1 MRTSF
6 DFSPFRQSS
15 VGFDRLFDMLESGS
29 ASATS
34 DGYPPFDLEQDD
46 ENHYRITLAVAGFS
60 QNEIEIT
67 SHQNV
72 LLISGRKGEDNER
85 QYIHRG
91 IATRA
96 FERRFALGA
105 HVRVQSAEMRDG
117 LLRIELVREVPEEVK
132 PRRIEIGGAS
142 APQQVTENTDANNDN
157 KSATAAA

>member
-1 MRTSF
+1 MRTNF

-15 VGFDRLFDMLESGS
+15 VGFDRLFDMLETGSGPT
-29 ASATS
+29 AS
-34 DGYPPFDLEQDD
+34 DGYPPFDLEQND
-46 ENHYRITLAVAGFS
+46 ENHYRITIAVAGFA

-72 LLISGRKGEDNER
+72 LLVSGRKSGSTER

-105 HVRVQSAEMRDG
+105 YVKVQSAEMRDG

-132 PRRIEIGGAS
+132 PRKIEIGGAP
-142 APQQVTENTDANNDN
+142 AQQQVTESSEANNDN
-157 KSATAAA
+157 KSATDAA

>member
-29 ASATS
+29 ASTAS
-34 DGYPPFDLEQDD
+34 DGYPPFDLEQAD
-46 ENHYRITLAVAGFS
+46 ENHYRITLAVAGFA
-60 QNEIEIT
+60 QDEIEVT

-72 LLISGRKGEDNER
+72 LLISGRKSESTER

-105 HVRVQSAEMRDG
+105 YVKVQSAEMRDG

-132 PRRIEIGGAS
+132 PRKIEIGGAP
-142 APQQVTENTDANNDN
+142 AQQQVTESGEANNDN
-157 KSATAAA
+157 KSSAEAA